1 MRAVTHAFAL
11 GLYRWVPT
19 EGSCNG
25 FFHVLFTQ
33 PSGRVSFSLY
43 RLNPR
48 KTACVHHPARAPRLS
63 ARHWVR

>member
-25 FFHVLFTQ
+25 FFVVFLRSRQ
-33 PSGRVSFSLY
+33 GALA
-43 RLNPR
+43 L
-48 KTACVHHPARAPRLS
+48 ACIG
-63 ARHWVR
+63 

>member
-25 FFHVLFTQ
+25 FSAFYASVQLSVTHTAGLEDRRYC
-33 PSGRVSFSLY
+33 GKGLRE
-43 RLNPR
+43 R
-48 KTACVHHPARAPRLS
+48 KGWRR
-63 ARHWVR
+63 